1 MGGARST
8 THTPCGTSGRYRPGV
23 SLSGCGWQRC
33 PTPPRWVWRADQA
46 SRLRD
51 PVGLTVEEEGRQV
64 PWEAGPGHRLAMTGM
79 RTLAVDFDC
88 PHHDLWIELRDAED
102 GIDQLCG
109 GTRHDS

>member
-1 MGGARST
+1 M
-8 THTPCGTSGRYRPGV
+8 
-23 SLSGCGWQRC
+23 
-33 PTPPRWVWRADQA
+33 
-46 SRLRD
+46 
-51 PVGLTVEEEGRQV
+51 

-88 PHHDLWIELRDAED
+88 PHHDLWIELRDADD